1 MPCGAASRRWR
12 RTRSLEAS
20 RSGAVAPGAP
30 SRVLVVKIAAIGDC
44 VNALGAVRGL
54 RAALPGAHLAWLVGR
69 ASADAV
75 VGQAPVD
82 DWIVVDDA
90 TLVRRRPVPLLALS
104 RELRR
109 RRFDTALVLHR
120 APSVRLL
127 VRVSGIPRRVGLVR
141 HAADCRLLT
150 EVVVDEPGVHEGERY
165 WRAVERLVNRA
176 LPRARGTWTPPPEA
190 VERAVARWRAWG
202 WERGERVVA
211 MAPGGGVNPRTRFEL
226 KRWPLANFV
235 DLARRLRGQGV
246 RVLALG
252 LPEEVTAFR
261 AVAGEIDGV
270 ETASGDLMLA
280 GALLARCQACV
291 ANDSGLLHL
300 AVAAGVPC
308 VAIFGPTNPEVWG
321 PYGPGHRVVRHA
333 VPCQPCYLD
342 DGVLPECRWDH
353 RCMRDLP
360 VEEVAGAV
368 GALLAGA
375 RR

>member
-1 MPCGAASRRWR
+1 M
-12 RTRSLEAS
+12 
-20 RSGAVAPGAP
+20 
-30 SRVLVVKIAAIGDC
+30 LVVKTAAIGDC

-82 DWIVVDDA
+82 DWIVVSDA
-90 TLVRRRPVPLLALS
+90 TLVRRRPLPLMTLA
-104 RELRR
+104 RALRH
-109 RRFDTALVLHR
+109 RRFDSALVLHR
-120 APSVRLL
+120 APPVRLL
-127 VRVSGIPRRVGLVR
+127 VRASGIPRRVGLVR
-141 HAADCRLLT
+141 RAADRRLLT

-165 WRAVERLVNRA
+165 WRAVEQLVGRT

-190 VERAVARWRAWG
+190 VERAAARWRAWG
-202 WERGERVVA
+202 WDEMSQRVVA
-211 MAPGGGVNPRTRFEL
+211 IAPGGGINPRTRFDL
-226 KRWPLANFV
+226 KRWPLAKFIE
-235 DLARRLRGQGV
+235 LARRLRGLGA

-261 AVAGEIDGV
+261 ATAGEIDGV
-270 ETASGDLMLA
+270 ETAAGDLRLA
-280 GALLARCQACV
+280 GALLARSHACV

-321 PYGPGHRVVRHA
+321 PYAPGHRVVRHA

-342 DGVLPECRWDH
+342 DGVLPACRWDH

-360 VEEVAGAV
+360 VEEVV
-368 GALLAGA
+368 GAIASLLGGV